1 MVEIL
6 KEIITIMT
14 AGITQTAT
22 AIGGGLSTL
31 VQSILL
37 DTSEATTKLSVFGGV
52 VMVFAGISLAIGL
65 TKWAMHFISSFGR
78 SK

>member
-6 KEIITIMT
+6 KEIITIIT
-14 AGITQTAT
+14 GGITQTAT
-22 AIGGGLSTL
+22 AIGGGLSQV
-31 VQSILL
+31 VQSVLL
-37 DTSEATTKLSVFGGV
+37 DTTGETMKLSVFGGV

-65 TKWAMHFISSFGR
+65 TKWAMYFVSSFGR